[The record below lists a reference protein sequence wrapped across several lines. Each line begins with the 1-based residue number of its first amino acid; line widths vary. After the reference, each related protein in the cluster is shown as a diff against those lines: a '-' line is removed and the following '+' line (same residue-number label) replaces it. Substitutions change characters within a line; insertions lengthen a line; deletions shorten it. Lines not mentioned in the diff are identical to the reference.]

1 MNHLKVLSMCL
12 FPESIATIK
21 TIDYYEI
28 PWKITKADNGGQPPR
43 VSEMAHFHPE
53 LDQVDIM
60 RELKQLGDLPP
71 EVGGGN
77 ILDSFDWFKPYDKV
91 VETYEEVILD
101 QKLVTQFAIIAE
113 EALTKHVQ
121 QMRRTHPNLREHVI
135 EAILNKA
142 PNADL
147 MRRLSQKLIE
157 LEKMDNSYDPE
168 NWKQLPEA

>member
-1 MNHLKVLSMCL
+1 MKYREKLLKL
-12 FPESIATIK
+12 
-21 TIDYYEI
+21 
-28 PWKITKADNGGQPPR
+28 ITEGSPKEFQKWLI
-43 VSEMAHFHPE
+43 SHPE

-71 EVGGGN
+71 EEGGGN
-77 ILDSFDWFKPYDKV
+77 ILDSLDWFKPYDKV

-101 QKLVTQFAIIAE
+101 KKLATQFAIMAQ

-157 LEKMDNSYDPE
+157 LEKMDNSYNPE